1 MSGLYQYCS
10 IECVYFVLF
19 VPIAKITKL
28 NSFPFELEEV
38 ILHSESDLP
47 VHEEVLDASGDPLCV
62 YGDVSA
68 LGNEIFIESSP
79 GPSRYLSHSICHY
92 WKPNIFC
99 FVLVTHLRCQ
109 FVHFDSDL
117 LPNRKRKTAVKQQ
130 RVVNR
135 VRTTN
140 PDDLIAIDSIEHK
153 PVIKPRRWEQ
163 KQVQIKTM
171 EGEFSVTMW
180 ASGAS
185 DEEDGSNPEPDPDY
199 TEYMTGQKITQDS
212 VTGLDLSDPKQL
224 ADFARPGHKTKTKRP
239 NSTNIEQSH
248 DRTIGK
254 PHFNSH
260 SHVTLLHTTNIFPF

>member
-1 MSGLYQYCS
+1 MNC
-10 IECVYFVLF
+10 
-19 VPIAKITKL
+19 
-28 NSFPFELEEV
+28 
-38 ILHSESDLP
+38 
-47 VHEEVLDASGDPLCV
+47 
-62 YGDVSA
+62 
-68 LGNEIFIESSP
+68 
-79 GPSRYLSHSICHY
+79 
-92 WKPNIFC
+92 
-99 FVLVTHLRCQ
+99 THLLIVV
-109 FVHFDSDL
+109 FFSFLNFSDL

-239 NSTNIEQSH
+239 NSTNIEQSN

-254 PHFNSH
+254 TIRIYKFKLVSLDIVFFFL
-260 SHVTLLHTTNIFPF
+260 SY